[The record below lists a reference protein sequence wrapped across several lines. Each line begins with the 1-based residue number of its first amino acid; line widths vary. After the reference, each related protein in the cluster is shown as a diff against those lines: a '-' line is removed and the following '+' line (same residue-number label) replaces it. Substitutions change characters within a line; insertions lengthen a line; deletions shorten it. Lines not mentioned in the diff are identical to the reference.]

1 MATTTFEQVNTK
13 LKNLPDSVLEE
24 VENFIEFLAYKHAQ
38 SALEIPQWHKEIV
51 SKRIED
57 NKKPVDAFEMLDN
70 LDV

>member
-13 LKNLPDSVLEE
+13 L
-24 VENFIEFLAYKHAQ
+24 Q